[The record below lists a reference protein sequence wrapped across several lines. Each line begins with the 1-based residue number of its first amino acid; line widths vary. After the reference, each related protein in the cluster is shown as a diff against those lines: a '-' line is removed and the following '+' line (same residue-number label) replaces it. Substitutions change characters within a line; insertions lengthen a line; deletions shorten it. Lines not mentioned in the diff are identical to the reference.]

1 MSEDVVVVRML
12 AYDDTLTNGEHEA
25 IKAVLADYAALG
37 EIVARISAAAIDPA
51 VERAER
57 LDLIQSI
64 LIDWLRS
71 KQR

>member
-1 MSEDVVVVRML
+1 MGQSQHGWECGIRKRGQL
-12 AYDDTLTNGEHEA
+12 IAEN
-25 IKAVLADYAALG
+25 AALR
-37 EIVARISAAAIDPA
+37 EIVSRISAAAIDPA

-64 LIDWLRS
+64 LIGWLRS

>member
-1 MSEDVVVVRML
+1 MSEHIETMVSSKHCEIL
-12 AYDDTLTNGEHEA
+12 Q
-25 IKAVLADYAALG
+25 ADNAALR
-37 EIVARISAAAIDPA
+37 EIVARISAAAIDPT